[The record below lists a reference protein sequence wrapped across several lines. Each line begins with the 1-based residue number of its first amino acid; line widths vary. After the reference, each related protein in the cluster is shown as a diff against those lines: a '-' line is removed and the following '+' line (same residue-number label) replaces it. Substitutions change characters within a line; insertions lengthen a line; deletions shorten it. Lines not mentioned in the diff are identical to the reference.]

1 MASKDILG
9 TRSWFA
15 VHGESNLLC
24 ISTTLE
30 LDMSIISYFSSMIA
44 REERYNIMFDGDSDN
59 STICTHASQ
68 CYAEM
73 EAFSS
78 MIADDSD
85 SVSLFSVC

>member
-1 MASKDILG
+1 
-9 TRSWFA
+9 
-15 VHGESNLLC
+15 
-24 ISTTLE
+24 
-30 LDMSIISYFSSMIA
+30 MIA